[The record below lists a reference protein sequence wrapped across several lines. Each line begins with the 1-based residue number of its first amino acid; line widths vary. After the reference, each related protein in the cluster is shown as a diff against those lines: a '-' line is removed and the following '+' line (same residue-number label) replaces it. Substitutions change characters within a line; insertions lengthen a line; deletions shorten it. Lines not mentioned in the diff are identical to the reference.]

1 MADGGI
7 YGLLEPGVRGLPLLR
22 KAEDR
27 QAHVVSSFP
36 HGIVCP
42 MAARGGYQQWERRWR
57 DWPVLLLA
65 ILCAVAGC
73 DGNGDGG
80 TPGPGVSGGGTST
93 FFGQTEIRDLGTA
106 TLPANAS
113 LAFQV
118 PVDSTTF
125 MLVADGGRASDI
137 DIAPFVDPLGATWIT
152 ASFNDLDPIGRTT
165 LQAAG
170 QSVAAGLFPHSTTYS
185 VPLGTYQFSVLNF
198 GSATQSAKV
207 YALLNRRQNFSAG
220 SLIVNVHFC
229 GLNDLN
235 AGNAMANPSFGVLLS
250 EFSRIL
256 LQAGIQAQVAG
267 TYDCPASDQTRLAV
281 IDDVDGN
288 QNGLPDELEDLFSQ
302 SGIVTTRGLSIFFV
316 QQIDDNDGDASTFI
330 AGIAG
335 GIPGPGPIVGTVQ
348 SGVAVAMASNRIGL
362 LSTEALLRRGRTMAH
377 EVGHYLGLF
386 HTTEQC
392 GADATQCEGFTIPIA
407 AFNVD
412 PIPDTPECPTSFDT
426 DGDGQVTADEC
437 LAADGLNLMFW
448 TQPSPPQVR
457 DRLTAGQVFVLQRN
471 PLVQ

>member
-1 MADGGI
+1 M
-7 YGLLEPGVRGLPLLR
+7 
-22 KAEDR
+22 
-27 QAHVVSSFP
+27 
-36 HGIVCP
+36 
-42 MAARGGYQQWERRWR
+42 
-57 DWPVLLLA
+57 
-65 ILCAVAGC
+65 
-73 DGNGDGG
+73 
-80 TPGPGVSGGGTST
+80 ST

-106 TLPANAS
+106 SLPGKTS
-113 LAFQV
+113 LTFQV

-125 MLVADGGRASDI
+125 MLVADGGRAPDM
-137 DIAPFVDPLGATWIT
+137 DIAPIVDPRGIAWIT
-152 ASFNDLDPIGRTT
+152 EPVSDLDPIGRTT

-170 QSVAAGLFPHSTTYS
+170 QSVVAGLFPHTTINYP
-185 VPLGTYQFSVLNF
+185 VPFPLGTYQFSVVNF
-198 GSATQSAKV
+198 SGAHQSAKV
-207 YALLNRRQNFSAG
+207 YALLNRRQNFSVG
-220 SLIVNVHFC
+220 SLAVNLHFC

-235 AGNAMANPSFGVLLS
+235 AGNAMTNPSFVMLLS

-256 LQAGIQAQVAG
+256 AQAGIQTQVAG
-267 TYDCPASDQTRLAV
+267 TYDCPASDQARLTV

-302 SGIVTTRGLSIFFV
+302 SGVVATKGLSIFFV
-316 QQIDDNDGDASTFI
+316 QQIDDNDGDATTFT

-348 SGVAVAMASNRIGL
+348 SGVAVSIASNRIGL
-362 LSTEALLRRGRTMAH
+362 LSNEALLRRGRTMAH

-392 GADATQCEGFTIPIA
+392 GSNATQCEGFSIPIA

-412 PIPDTPECPTSFDT
+412 PIPDTPECPTSFDA
-426 DGDGQVTADEC
+426 DRNGQVTADEC

-457 DRLTAGQVFVLQRN
+457 DRMTAGQVFVLQRN

>member
-1 MADGGI
+1 
-7 YGLLEPGVRGLPLLR
+7 
-22 KAEDR
+22 
-27 QAHVVSSFP
+27 
-36 HGIVCP
+36 
-42 MAARGGYQQWERRWR
+42 MAASGACWQGAHCCR
-57 DWPVLLLA
+57 DWPVLLLTV
-65 ILCAVAGC
+65 LCAVTGC
-73 DGNGDGG
+73 DGNGGG
-80 TPGPGVSGGGTST
+80 ETPAPGVSGGGTST

-106 TLPANAS
+106 SLPGKTS
-113 LAFQV
+113 LTFQV

-125 MLVADGGRASDI
+125 MLVADGGRAPDI
-137 DIAPFVDPLGATWIT
+137 DIAPIVDPLGATWIT
-152 ASFNDLDPIGRTT
+152 SSFSDLDPIGRTT

-170 QSVAAGLFPHSTTYS
+170 QSVTAGLFPHSTTYS

-198 GSATQSAKV
+198 GSAPQSAKV

-220 SLIVNVHFC
+220 SLTVNVHFC

-235 AGNAMANPSFGVLLS
+235 AGNAMANPSFGVLLG

-256 LQAGIQAQVAG
+256 AQAGIQAQVAG

-281 IDDVDGN
+281 IDDLDSN

-302 SGIVTTRGLSIFFV
+302 SGVVTTRGLSIFFV
-316 QQIDDNDGDASTFI
+316 QQIDDNDGDATTFT

-335 GIPGPGPIVGTVQ
+335 GIPGPGPIAGTVQ
-348 SGVAVAMASNRIGL
+348 SGVAVSIASNRIGF
-362 LSTEALLRRGRTMAH
+362 LSNEALVRRGRTMAH

-392 GADATQCEGFTIPIA
+392 GSDATTCGGFPVPIA
-407 AFNVD
+407 ALNVD

-426 DGDGQVTADEC
+426 DRNGQVTADEC

-457 DRLTAGQVFVLQRN
+457 DRITAGQGFVLQRN

>member
-1 MADGGI
+1 
-7 YGLLEPGVRGLPLLR
+7 
-22 KAEDR
+22 
-27 QAHVVSSFP
+27 
-36 HGIVCP
+36 
-42 MAARGGYQQWERRWR
+42 MAAAGGAWGQVAHDRRE
-57 DWPVLLLA
+57 WPVLLLTV
-65 ILCAVAGC
+65 LCAVTGC

-80 TPGPGVSGGGTST
+80 TPAPGVSGGGTST
-93 FFGQTEIRDLGTA
+93 FFGQTEIRDLGSTS
-106 TLPANAS
+106 LPGNTS

-125 MLVADGGRASDI
+125 MLVADGGRAPDI
-137 DIAPFVDPLGATWIT
+137 DIAPIVDPLGATWIT
-152 ASFNDLDPIGRTT
+152 SSFSDLDPIGRTT

-170 QSVAAGLFPHSTTYS
+170 QSVTSGLFPHTPTYS
-185 VPLGTYQFSVLNF
+185 VPMGTYRFSVLNF
-198 GSATQSAKV
+198 GSTPQSARV
-207 YALLNRRQNFSAG
+207 YALLNRRQNFSTG
-220 SLIVNVHFC
+220 SLTLNLHFC

-235 AGNAMANPSFGVLLS
+235 AGNAMTNPSFASLLL

-256 LQAGIQAQVAG
+256 AQAGIQAQVAG
-267 TYDCPASDQTRLAV
+267 TYDCPASDQARLAV

-288 QNGLPDELEDLFSQ
+288 RNGLPDELEDLFSL
-302 SGIVTTRGLSIFFV
+302 SGVVTTRGLSIFFV
-316 QQIDDNDGDASTFI
+316 QQIDDNDGDATTFV

-348 SGVAVAMASNRIGL
+348 SGVAVAIASNRIGL
-362 LSTEALLRRGRTMAH
+362 LSNEALLRRGRTMAH

-392 GADATQCEGFTIPIA
+392 GADATTCGGFPVPIA

-412 PIPDTPECPTSFDT
+412 PIPDTPECPASFDT
-426 DGDGQVTADEC
+426 DRNGQVTADEC

-448 TQPSPPQVR
+448 TQPSPPQIR
-457 DRLTAGQVFVLQRN
+457 DRISTNQSFVLQRN